1 MRTSFS
7 ALETYKLC
15 PQKYKFEVIDRIPAK
30 KSSAALFGTHIH
42 GTLRFMFSRDPL
54 FPTLDEVIAH
64 YRENWPSDEKM
75 PLAPEEKEIYLAE
88 GERMIKNFY
97 AKNAPWNFSVV
108 DLESKFEVL
117 IEDPRSRETH
127 VLAGRIDRI
136 DKIESGYEVID
147 YKTTRR
153 MPSQS
158 DVDRNLQM
166 SIYALGLQKRWPHV
180 QSDEIQLSLYYLKHG
195 EKLTTKRTKEAT
207 EATAFEVL
215 KTIAEIQK
223 KLVTGERFE
232 PVPGSYCDWCPYK
245 PSCPAWKHLYRKNP
259 LDPTRDKQ
267 EAGIKNQEEID
278 EALKEYF
285 SILKEKERDEAR
297 LAELKSKI
305 RLYMEAA
312 GYDRVFGEDGYLSRS
327 EQKRYRYDLEKVRSI
342 LEPLGKWEIILAAD
356 ERKLKLL
363 LKELPLEVQSKIAE
377 ARVIVSEFTVMSAST
392 KKIKPPLETADE
404 TSVLDPAS

>member
-54 FPTLDEVIAH
+54 FPTLDEVIA
-64 YRENWPSDEKM
+64 YFRENWPSDEKM
-75 PLAPEEKEIYLAE
+75 PLASEEKEIYLAE
-88 GERMIKNFY
+88 GERMLKNFY

-108 DLESKFEVL
+108 DLESKFEVF
-117 IEDPRSRETH
+117 IEDPKSHETH

-153 MPSQS
+153 MPSQA

-166 SIYALGLQKRWPHV
+166 SIYALGLQRRWPHV
-180 QSDEIQLSLYYLKHG
+180 TSDEIQLSLYYLKHG
-195 EKLTTKRTKEAT
+195 EKLSTRRTAEAT

-223 KLVTGERFE
+223 KLATGDRFE
-232 PVPGSYCDWCPYK
+232 PVPGSFCDWCPYK
-245 PSCPAWKHLYRKNP
+245 PMCPAWKHLYRK
-259 LDPTRDKQ
+259 KQ

-278 EALKEYF
+278 VVLKEYF
-285 SILKEKERDEAR
+285 SVLKEKERDEAR
-297 LAELKSKI
+297 LAELKTRI

-342 LEPLGKWEIILAAD
+342 LEPLGKWESILAAD
-356 ERKLKLL
+356 ERKLKLI
-363 LKELPLEVQSKIAE
+363 LKELPLEIQSEIA
-377 ARVIVSEFTVMSAST
+377 AVRILTSEFTVMSAST
-392 KKIKPPLETADE
+392 KKIKPP
-404 TSVLDPAS
+404 PAAIDGTPTIDSASIVQK

>member
-54 FPTLDEVIAH
+54 FPTLDEVIAY
-64 YRENWPSDEKM
+64 YRENWPIDEKM

-88 GERMIKNFY
+88 GERMLKNFY

-108 DLESKFEVL
+108 DLESKFEVF
-117 IEDPRSRETH
+117 IEDPKSRETH

-136 DKIESGYEVID
+136 DKVESGYEVID

-153 MPSQS
+153 MPSQA

-166 SIYALGLQKRWPHV
+166 SIYALGLQRRWPHV
-180 QSDEIQLSLYYLKHG
+180 TSNEIKLSLYYLKHG
-195 EKLTTKRTKEAT
+195 EKLSTMRTAEAT

-223 KLVTGERFE
+223 RLATGVRFE

-245 PSCPAWKHLYRKNP
+245 PICPAWKHLYRKTK
-259 LDPTRDKQ
+259 DM
-267 EAGIKNQEEID
+267 GIKNQEEID
-278 EALKEYF
+278 DALKEYF
-285 SILKEKERDEAR
+285 SILKEKERDEVR

-305 RLYMEAA
+305 RQYMESA

-342 LEPLGKWEIILAAD
+342 LEPLGKWEAILSAD
-356 ERKLKLL
+356 ERKLKLIL
-363 LKELPLEVQSKIAE
+363 GELPTDIQSQIAE
-377 ARVIVSEFTVMSAST
+377 ARVITSEFTVMSAST
-392 KKIKPPLETADE
+392 KKIKPPDLNNIERDE
-404 TSVLDPAS
+404 TILPPTPQ